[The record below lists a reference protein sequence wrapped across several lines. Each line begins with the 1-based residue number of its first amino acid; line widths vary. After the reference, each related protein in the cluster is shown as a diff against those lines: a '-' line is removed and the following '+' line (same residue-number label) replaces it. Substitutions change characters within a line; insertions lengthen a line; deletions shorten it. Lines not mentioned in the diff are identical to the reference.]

1 MKRIINLFD
10 DSHGIKI
17 SEMDLITCIQSVEFD
32 EDLCLDYLKSF
43 EKWYYTSEDNNGKV
57 ILNLVANSSLTKRS
71 VKYLAEDL
79 LETRIG
85 LLRKIF
91 TEAALKSSIF
101 HSSIITE
108 QMAYN
113 KFIDSTGLDLKQFL
127 SNVTKNGMLEIDS
140 YVDWCLTHAD
150 YDEGDAETA
159 QGRWYAEQCANY
171 ESTLDHDF
179 NSMLDCIGHMVTE
192 VLSLFAAVI
201 VHNCYVLSENMFYR
215 SVLTEIAMGLLEK
228 LKPEM
233 ASKLTDEGVKM
244 LKLYMRREYVAH
256 FMAFN
261 FIDYEQQL
269 LHNYDYRLNIKMS
282 DIF

>member
-1 MKRIINLFD
+1 MRHIINLFN

-17 SEMDLITCIQSVEFD
+17 SEMDLITAMQGFEFD
-32 EDLCLDYLKSF
+32 EELCLDYLKAF
-43 EKWYYTSEDNNGKV
+43 EKWYYTSDDTNGKV
-57 ILNLVANSSLTKRS
+57 ILNLVANSSLTKKS

-79 LETRIG
+79 IETRIG

-113 KFIDSTGLDLKQFL
+113 KFIDATGLDLKQFL
-127 SNVTKNGMLEIDS
+127 SNVSKNGMLERDS

-150 YDEGDAETA
+150 YDEGDAVTA

-171 ESTLDHDF
+171 ESALDHDF
-179 NSMLDCIGHMVTE
+179 NSMLDCVGHMVTE
-192 VLSLFAAVI
+192 VLSLVTAVI

-215 SVLTEIAMGLLEK
+215 NVLTDVATDILEK

-233 ASKLTDEGVKM
+233 TSKLTDEGVKM